1 MFIAKPDK
9 SELRQG
15 DIITGVWF
23 PRIRFEDIR
32 LLAAV
37 DSANPEQI
45 VTLPELV
52 SDRGM
57 EWTTAQ
63 IQMARRFVMVLS
75 QCCDLE
81 MVKNRPRG
89 LAAVVSPLVPVPEM
103 YRKKP
108 EYLASLRQNKIESYV
123 NHFYVEHAPPLPSD
137 FIVDFGRV
145 VSIGLDQ
152 VKDLLSQKVLQ
163 LTDASRIALKSK
175 LAFNFGR
182 LTDEEEAA
190 GYKLAMP
197 STKPPEDQAKP
208 QSEAPGAPAPAE
220 KGDKS
225 EQFTKTPSADAPG
238 PKADDKGSQ

>member
-1 MFIAKPDK
+1 MFIAAPDK

-15 DIITGVWF
+15 DIIAAVWF

-32 LLAAV
+32 LLAPV
-37 DSANPEQI
+37 DSANLDQI
-45 VTLPELV
+45 VAVPHLV
-52 SDRGM
+52 EDRGI
-57 EWTTAQ
+57 EWTIAQ
-63 IQMARRFVMVLS
+63 IQMARRYVMVLS

-81 MVKNRPRG
+81 MLKGRPRG
-89 LAAVVSPLVPVPEM
+89 LAAVVSPLVPVPDM

-108 EYLASLRQNKIESYV
+108 EYLAALRENRVESYV
-123 NHFYVEHAPPLPSD
+123 NHFYVEQAPPLPSD

-152 VKDLLSQKVLQ
+152 VRDLLNQKVLQ

-190 GYKLAMP
+190 GYKLATP
-197 STKPPEDQAKP
+197 STAPPEDRAKP
-208 QSEAPGAPAPAE
+208 GPEAAGAPAPAE
-220 KGDKS
+220 KGDKP
-225 EQFTKTPSADAPG
+225 EQLPKAPPG
-238 PKADDKGSQ
+238 PGG